1 MACFDDFHFL
11 CVKAFF
17 HKKTPEFSQVSNCYF
32 ATGVGL
38 FPSIT
43 MSEV

>member
-17 HKKTPEFSQVSNCYF
+17 HKKTPEFSQVSNVILRR
-32 ATGVGL
+32 G
-38 FPSIT
+38 
-43 MSEV
+43 